1 MKLLQMTCDFIPNIH
16 LSNYQNI
23 LEASLLAVLPSLPL
37 ASTSILQ
44 ILEACLLQTT
54 LAQVNHDAVNTSS
67 RFEYLTKFFFFFI
80 LTPFL
85 FYGSSAA
92 ENLDFAKIFP
102 SFFLF
107 SFLLFISRGL
117 FAEVHRNTQASSV
130 FPPDGTRVSQVR
142 SRKKHNRHSDLYLYL
157 YLCFFP

>member
-1 MKLLQMTCDFIPNIH
+1 M
-16 LSNYQNI
+16 
-23 LEASLLAVLPSLPL
+23 PL

-67 RFEYLTKFFFFFI
+67 RFEYLTKFFFFI

-92 ENLDFAKIFP
+92 ENLDFAKIFL
-102 SFFLF
+102 FFLF

-142 SRKKHNRHSDLYLYL
+142 SRKKHNIHSDLYLYL
-157 YLCFFP
+157 CHVFVFVFVPCVFVFVLCICICVCVFLPD